1 MEQNNR
7 EAARSV
13 YIPGVVSPCR
23 RLRTLARRLM
33 EVEDTEL

>member
-13 YIPGVVSPCR
+13 FIPGVVSPLPQVKDFSPPSNGDR
-23 RLRTLARRLM
+23 RY
-33 EVEDTEL
+33 